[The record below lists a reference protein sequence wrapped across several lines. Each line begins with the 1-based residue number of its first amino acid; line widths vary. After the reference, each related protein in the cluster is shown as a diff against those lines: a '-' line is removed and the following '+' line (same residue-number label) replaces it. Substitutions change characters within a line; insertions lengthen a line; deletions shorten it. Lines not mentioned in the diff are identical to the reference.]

1 MRLTIISLRMPNASN
16 VLITVLL
23 VDQNNSAISVTQDII
38 WSKKTNNIQA
48 IVLNAIKIVSLVST
62 NLKIV
67 SLASQDTDS
76 VWPTS
81 V

>member
-1 MRLTIISLRMPNASN
+1 MPNASN
-16 VLITVLL
+16 VLITVSL

-38 WSKKTNNIQA
+38 WLKKTNNIQET
-48 IVLNAIKIVSLVST
+48 VLNVIKIVSLVST

-76 VWPTS
+76 VLPTS

>member
-1 MRLTIISLRMPNASN
+1 MPNASN
-16 VLITVLL
+16 VLITVSL
-23 VDQNNSAISVTQDII
+23 VDQNNFVISVTQDII
-38 WSKKTNNIQA
+38 WLKKTNNIQA
-48 IVLNAIKIVSLVST
+48 TVLNVIKIVSLVST

-76 VWPTS
+76 VLPTS

>member
-1 MRLTIISLRMPNASN
+1 MPNVSN
-16 VLITVLL
+16 VLITVSL
-23 VDQNNSAISVTQDII
+23 VDQNNFVISVTQDII
-38 WSKKTNNIQA
+38 WLKKTNNIQA
-48 IVLNAIKIVSLVST
+48 TVLNVIKIVSLVST

-76 VWPTS
+76 VLPTS

>member
-1 MRLTIISLRMPNASN
+1 MPNASN
-16 VLITVLL
+16 VLITVSL
-23 VDQNNSAISVTQDII
+23 VDQNNFVISVTQDII
-38 WSKKTNNIQA
+38 WLKKTNNIQET
-48 IVLNAIKIVSLVST
+48 VLNVIKIVSLVST

-76 VWPTS
+76 VLPTS

>member
-1 MRLTIISLRMPNASN
+1 MPNVSN
-16 VLITVLL
+16 VLITVSL

-48 IVLNAIKIVSLVST
+48 TVLNVIKIVSLVST

>member
-1 MRLTIISLRMPNASN
+1 MLSIITSRKKANVSN
-16 VLITVLL
+16 VLITVSPA
-23 VDQNNSAISVTQDII
+23 DQNNFVISVTQGII

-48 IVLNAIKIVSLVST
+48 TVLNVIKIVSLVST

-67 SLASQDTDS
+67 YLASQDTDS
-76 VWPTS
+76 VSPIS

>member
-1 MRLTIISLRMPNASN
+1 MQNVSN
-16 VLITVLL
+16 VLITVSL
-23 VDQNNSAISVTQDII
+23 VDQNNFVISVTQDII
-38 WSKKTNNIQA
+38 WLKKTNNIQA
-48 IVLNAIKIVSLVST
+48 TVLNVIKIVSLVST

-76 VWPTS
+76 VLPTS

>member
-1 MRLTIISLRMPNASN
+1 MPNASN
-16 VLITVLL
+16 VLITVSL

-38 WSKKTNNIQA
+38 WLKKTNNIQA
-48 IVLNAIKIVSLVST
+48 IVLNVIKIVSLVST

-76 VWPTS
+76 VLPTS

>member
-1 MRLTIISLRMPNASN
+1 MPNVSN
-16 VLITVLL
+16 VLITVSL

-38 WSKKTNNIQA
+38 WSKKTNSIQA
-48 IVLNAIKIVSLVST
+48 TVLNVIKIVSLVST

-76 VWPTS
+76 VLPTS

>member
-1 MRLTIISLRMPNASN
+1 MPNASN
-16 VLITVLL
+16 VLITVSL

-48 IVLNAIKIVSLVST
+48 TVLNVIKIVSLVST

-76 VWPTS
+76 VLPTS

>member
-1 MRLTIISLRMPNASN
+1 MLPIIISQRMPNVSN
-16 VLITVLL
+16 VLITVSL

-38 WSKKTNNIQA
+38 WLKKTNNIQET
-48 IVLNAIKIVSLVST
+48 VLNVIKIVSLVST

-76 VWPTS
+76 VLPTS